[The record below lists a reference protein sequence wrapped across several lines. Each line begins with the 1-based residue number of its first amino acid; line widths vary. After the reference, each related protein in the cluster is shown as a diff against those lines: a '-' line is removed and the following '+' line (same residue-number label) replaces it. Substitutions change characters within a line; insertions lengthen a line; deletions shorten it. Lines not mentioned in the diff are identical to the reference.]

1 MPFLIYNLLFPIG
14 FLFFIP
20 AMLFKL
26 IKRPGWKKTYLEKFA
41 IYSSQRKQEFAGIQG
56 AAWLH
61 SVSVGE
67 TMIAL
72 KMLDKL
78 TKENP
83 DKKYVLSTTTV
94 TGQQLA
100 RDRAPA
106 GVTVIFC
113 PIDCRFFVNR
123 LLRLLKPSMLV
134 VLETEIWPNMILCS
148 KRKGIKLALVNA
160 RISDRSYKGYY
171 RWRMFFRP
179 LLEAFDFIGA
189 QSDIDAQRYAAVAPK
204 ANIKV
209 TGNMKFDQEVPANL
223 PSIDLTEFFGTEPFT
238 VLLGA
243 STHPGE
249 ERLLIETFS
258 KIKPKHPELKLISI
272 PRHAENGGDVAKEL
286 KKAEVSFIRRSI
298 DKNNPGEPV
307 DCLLADTTG
316 EMLMFINQS
325 DIVVMG
331 KTLAGY
337 DEGQNMIEPAMLAKP
352 IVCGPKLVNFR
363 FLLDVLKRNDAVLSI
378 ASDSELENALI
389 RLLDDPDAAREM
401 GERARD
407 VVAANR
413 GAITKTVKIL
423 EELS

>member
-1 MPFLIYNLLFPIG
+1 
-14 FLFFIP
+14 
-20 AMLFKL
+20 
-26 IKRPGWKKTYLEKFA
+26 
-41 IYSSQRKQEFAGIQG
+41 
-56 AAWLH
+56 
-61 SVSVGE
+61 
-67 TMIAL
+67 
-72 KMLDKL
+72 
-78 TKENP
+78 
-83 DKKYVLSTTTV
+83 
-94 TGQQLA
+94 
-100 RDRAPA
+100 
-106 GVTVIFC
+106 
-113 PIDCRFFVNR
+113 
-123 LLRLLKPSMLV
+123 
-134 VLETEIWPNMILCS
+134 
-148 KRKGIKLALVNA
+148 
-160 RISDRSYKGYY
+160 
-171 RWRMFFRP
+171 
-179 LLEAFDFIGA
+179 
-189 QSDIDAQRYAAVAPK
+189 AQRYAAVAPK

-363 FLLDVLKRNDAVLSI
+363 
-378 ASDSELENALI
+378 
-389 RLLDDPDAAREM
+389 
-401 GERARD
+401 
-407 VVAANR
+407 
-413 GAITKTVKIL
+413 
-423 EELS
+423 